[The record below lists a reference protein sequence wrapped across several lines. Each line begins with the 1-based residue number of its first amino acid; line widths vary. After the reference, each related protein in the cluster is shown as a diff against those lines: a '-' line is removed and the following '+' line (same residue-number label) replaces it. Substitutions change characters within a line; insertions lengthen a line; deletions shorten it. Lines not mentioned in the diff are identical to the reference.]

1 MIRRVRPRASQKEGF
16 SGPNGGKPNL
26 HSHAVIELSGYE
38 FESLRT
44 GKEFNLYR
52 GRGVGEFLPI
62 LVRAPSSERPEPA
75 TLKRLEHE
83 YSLRNDLDPEWAAR
97 PLGLSQLEGRTVLIL
112 EDPGGELL
120 DRFVGEPMELSRFL
134 LLAINLA
141 AGLGELHRLGPTLSM
156 RGIDNAAYYRL
167 AGDGQHYVDFTGCG
181 NSLNVSHPC
190 VLKLIMDSLRYWV
203 LEMRVDGFRFDLASA
218 LARQLRPTLL
228 ERGRRRGR
236 GAGHALVW

>member
-1 MIRRVRPRASQKEGF
+1 M
-16 SGPNGGKPNL
+16 
-26 HSHAVIELSGYE
+26 IELSRYN

-97 PLGLSQLEGRTVLIL
+97 PLGLSQLEERTVLIL

-141 AGLGELHRLGPTLSM
+141 AGLGKLHR
-156 RGIDNAAYYRL
+156 RGLIHKDIKPGKIL
-167 AGDGQHYVDFTGCG
+167 VDFRTHQARFTGFG
-181 NSLNVSHPC
+181 
-190 VLKLIMDSLRYWV
+190 I
-203 LEMRVDGFRFDLASA
+203 ASR
-218 LARQLRPTLL
+218 LPP
-228 ERGRRRGR
+228 G
-236 GAGHALVW
+236 